1 VWIGCRGG
9 YRLSKNRTDSRAATA
24 AGFTLI
30 EVLVALAIAA
40 LGLGALM
47 VAASQGLGNLR
58 TADNYIEA
66 TRRAQSHL
74 ATVGTELAVKEGDWS
89 GDDGGGFSWRVQA
102 HPVPGA
108 DGKATF
114 IPYDVAVTVA
124 WSSEG
129 KVKTV
134 TLQSLRLGPAHE

>member
-1 VWIGCRGG
+1 M
-9 YRLSKNRTDSRAATA
+9 SKSPSDPRAGSA
-24 AGFTLI
+24 ASGFTLI

-66 TRRAQSHL
+66 THRAQSRL
-74 ATVGTELAVKEGDWS
+74 ATVGTELAVKDGDWS
-89 GDDGGGFSWRVQA
+89 GDDGGGYSWRIQA
-102 HPVPGA
+102 HPVPGTDA
-108 DGKATF
+108 KAPF
-114 IPYDVAVTVA
+114 IPFDIVVTVA

-129 KVKTV
+129 KVKAV
-134 TLQSLRLGPAHE
+134 SLQSQRLGPAHE

>member
-1 VWIGCRGG
+1 
-9 YRLSKNRTDSRAATA
+9 LSKNHTEIRTASAAS
-24 AGFTLI
+24 GFTLI

-47 VAASQGLGNLR
+47 IAASQGLGNLR

-66 TRRAQSHL
+66 TRRAQSRL
-74 ATVGTELAVKEGDWS
+74 ATVGTELKVEEGDWS

-102 HPVPGA
+102 HPVPGT
-108 DGKATF
+108 DEKAPF
-114 IPYDVAVTVA
+114 IPYDILVTVA

-129 KVKTV
+129 KAKSVS
-134 TLQSLRLGPAHE
+134 LQSQRLGPPHE

>member
-1 VWIGCRGG
+1 M
-9 YRLSKNRTDSRAATA
+9 SKSRTDNSAGRASS
-24 AGFTLI
+24 GFTLI

-66 TRRAQSHL
+66 TRRAQSRL

-89 GDDGGGFSWRVQA
+89 GDDGGGFSWRIQA

-108 DGKATF
+108 DEKATF
-114 IPYDVAVTVA
+114 IPFDIVVTVA
-124 WSSEG
+124 WSGEG
-129 KVKTV
+129 KVKAV
-134 TLQSLRLGPAHE
+134 TLQSQRLGPAHE

>member
-1 VWIGCRGG
+1 M
-9 YRLSKNRTDSRAATA
+9 SKNRSDPRAGSA
-24 AGFTLI
+24 ASGFTLI

-47 VAASQGLGNLR
+47 VAASQGLGNLK

-66 TRRAQSHL
+66 TRRAQSRL

-89 GDDGGGFSWRVQA
+89 GDDGGGFGWRIQA

-108 DGKATF
+108 DDKAPF
-114 IPYDVAVTVA
+114 ITYDVVVTVA

-129 KVKTV
+129 KVKAV
-134 TLQSLRLGPAHE
+134 TLQSQRLGQAHE